1 MTSAEFRKMALALP
15 DTEQRAHM
23 GHPDF
28 RVAGKIFAT
37 MGYPAAGMAMV
48 KLTPEQQ
55 HAYTHAEPE
64 TFVPVKGAWGA
75 KGSTNVLLRTANR
88 SAVKSAL
95 TDAWSNIA
103 PQPRK
108 RNAS

>member
-1 MTSAEFRKMALALP
+1 MTSAEFRKMALAFP
-15 DTEQRAHM
+15 ETEEREHM

-28 RVAGKIFAT
+28 RAAGKIFAT
-37 MGYPAAGMAMV
+37 MGYPSADMAMV

-64 TFVPVKGAWGA
+64 TFVPAKGAWGA
-75 KGSTNVLLRTANR
+75 KGSTNIILRMANKV
-88 SAVKSAL
+88 AVKCAL
-95 TDAWSNIA
+95 TDAWSNLA

-108 RNAS
+108 RKVS